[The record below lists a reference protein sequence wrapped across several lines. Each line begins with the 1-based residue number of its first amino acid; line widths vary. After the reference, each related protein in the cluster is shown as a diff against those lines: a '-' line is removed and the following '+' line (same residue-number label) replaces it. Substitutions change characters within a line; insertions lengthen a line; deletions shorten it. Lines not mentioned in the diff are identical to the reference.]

1 MDALHSFSIKNTFY
15 CTTQLLQISTLKTA
29 KFQFL
34 KDGVTFRKD
43 TSKQMRDVGN
53 PFCQIKATVNN
64 RIILIHQNMCYF

>member
-1 MDALHSFSIKNTFY
+1 MDALHSFSIKNSFY
-15 CTTQLLQISTLKTA
+15 CTTQLLQISTFKTA

-53 PFCQIKATVNN
+53 PF
-64 RIILIHQNMCYF
+64 